1 MAAQQQQQVQTTLP
15 TGYGYS
21 LLDSVLHSRVVQG
34 RVRSTATRVM
44 YCGRLAAAAGGPAA
58 AAGGGGRA
66 GGGGSAAA
74 GAQAAAAAAAL
85 SELTELHSAAL
96 RPTVSGCLFALPQSF
111 WAVAEGPPEDVAA
124 LLAAVAEGAARAGS
138 RVAGGV
144 VRVVAHVEDV
154 PEQAF
159 QGFFFRRHSPSADA
173 LGAAALAA
181 EMEEAHPVAS
191 AVPTFR
197 AIVEMGHALHQKSAE
212 GDSRALL
219 TAVVEEQYAAS
230 LPSDERVQA
239 LTGASKVRLPAAG
252 PRPVSPRAR
261 ARARPPLPTLTPPP
275 PIPTTRARA
284 RPCSSPS
291 CRTGWP
297 CTQCPMSTRP
307 WWHFSSVCRS
317 ARLKSIYE
325 KGGKKM
331 KRGSLSLSA
340 ARARARPASR
350 ARCPSGARGT
360 WQRSQAR
367 WGGG

>member
-1 MAAQQQQQVQTTLP
+1 MAQTIP

-21 LLDSVLHSRVVQG
+21 LLDSVLHSRVVNG

-44 YCGRLAAAAGGPAA
+44 YVGRLAGAASGGGVGGKGSGAAASGGASGAVAA
-58 AAGGGGRA
+58 A
-66 GGGGSAAA
+66 
-74 GAQAAAAAAAL
+74 QAAAL

-96 RPTVSGCLFALPQSF
+96 RPLVSGCVFVLPQSF
-111 WAVAEGPPEDVAA
+111 WAVVEGPPEDVGA
-124 LLAAVAEGAARAGS
+124 LLRHIAEATSRPGS

-159 QGFFFRRHSPSADA
+159 QGFFFRRHNPSADG

-219 TAVVEEQYAAS
+219 TAIVEEQFSAS

-239 LTGASKVRLPAAG
+239 LSGASKVRAPSCRPQMLPL
-252 PRPVSPRAR
+252 
-261 ARARPPLPTLTPPP
+261 PPLTLQRTRHLAPPVP
-275 PIPTTRARA
+275 PH
-284 RPCSSPS
+284 SFPS
-291 CRTGWP
+291 YRTGWP
-297 CTQCPMSTRP
+297 CLWRPLSTP
-307 WWHFSSVCRS
+307 PLF
-317 ARLKSIYE
+317 KNDTEYIEEE
-325 KGGKKM
+325 KPP
-331 KRGSLSLSA
+331 KRGGRVHH
-340 ARARARPASR
+340 ARNKHTARNTHLR
-350 ARCPSGARGT
+350 
-360 WQRSQAR
+360 
-367 WGGG
+367 